1 MPEQAPPK
9 PKPKSKP
16 SRAKGANNKPATPR
30 QRRSRKEISAA
41 QALELR
47 AQYPEDVQVV
57 LSRMLVADQGQMD
70 YVSRVI
76 HLFKSLQMDDPR
88 ITMLQHQVADFAG
101 LIEATRDTLLGR
113 MSDLGES
120 FQLTAETVMSHIQ
133 QRTVAPAAPAA
144 PAVPPLDVD
153 ASDQLLL
160 SDELDAVTPD
170 LHLVRPDASPPQDGA
185 PPPAEAVD
193 PLAVGEGITI
203 EQRDDFIVGGLQYMI
218 GKAGGTMSS
227 ADQHQV
233 TLCIVDWL
241 RRTLEDT
248 DQRSLGSRPAEAL
261 EAHLKKNYNISDTDA
276 GLYDEQQ

>member
-1 MPEQAPPK
+1 MPEQAPPNPT
-9 PKPKSKP
+9 PKPKP
-16 SRAKGANNKPATPR
+16 SRAKGANNNPATPC

-41 QALELR
+41 QALELQ

-133 QRTVAPAAPAA
+133 QRTVAPAAPVA

-170 LHLVRPDASPPQDGA
+170 LHLVQPDASPPQDGA
-185 PPPAEAVD
+185 PSPAEAVD

-203 EQRDDFIVGGLQYMI
+203 EQRDDFIAGGLQYMI
-218 GKAGGTMSS
+218 SKAGGSMPA
-227 ADQHQV
+227 ADQQQV
-233 TLCIVDWL
+233 RLCIVDWL
-241 RRTLEDT
+241 RKTLEDT
-248 DQRSLGSRPAEAL
+248 DQKSLGSRPAEAL
-261 EAHLKKNYNISDTDA
+261 QAYLKNYYNIPDADA